1 MQLPN
6 HVALITG
13 GAGAVGR
20 AVFRR
25 FLDSGARVCVV
36 DKDEEAVLRLRE
48 ETRAEGNRCSVVVG
62 DVLDESGLEGI
73 FKHSESTVGPID
85 ILVNAVGGIGVLS
98 RMEETET
105 AEFMRLIELNLK
117 SAFISSK
124 VAMKFMLPRKN
135 GRIINLGALPA
146 AGRGA
151 YSIAKAGVI
160 ALTEVLA
167 EEGREHGITANCVVP
182 THIRTAPNNE
192 GRKAERTGDWV
203 PLEELARTFAFL
215 ASDAASSINGTVI
228 KVYGKL

>member
-25 FLDSGARVCVV
+25 FMDAGARVCVV
-36 DKDEEAVLRLRE
+36 DRDEEAVRKLRE
-48 ETRAEGNRCSVVVG
+48 ETSGEGNRCSVVVG
-62 DVLDESGLEGI
+62 DVLDEIGLEGI
-73 FKHSESTVGPID
+73 FKHSESIVGPID
-85 ILVNAVGGIGVLS
+85 TLVNAVGGIGVLS
-98 RMEETET
+98 SIPETET
-105 AEFMRLIELNLK
+105 AEFERLIDLNLK
-117 SAFISSK
+117 SAFIASK

-135 GRIINLGALPA
+135 GRIISLGVLPA

-182 THIRTAPNNE
+182 SHVRTAPNSE
-192 GRKAERTGDWV
+192 GHKAERIGDWV